1 MNSGSMSR
9 IEFAARLNEIKEL
22 ENNTEIDWATF
33 VPELEPAVSTPT
45 KAILDGEH
53 LKPVKSPKKVGMFE
67 KVEKKAEP
75 NTENRVPIA
84 ELFSS
89 LPTSLTDKK
98 PPLPSRTPRAPKA
111 LSVSNFEDN

>member
-1 MNSGSMSR
+1 MNAGSMSR
-9 IEFAARLNEIKEL
+9 IEFTARLDEIKEL
-22 ENNTEIDWATF
+22 ENNPEIDWVTF
-33 VPELEPAVSTPT
+33 VPELEPVVSTPT

-53 LKPVKSPKKVGMFE
+53 LKQLKSPKRVGMFE
-67 KVEKKAEP
+67 KAEKKAEP

-98 PPLPSRTPRAPKA
+98 PPLPSKTPRAPKA